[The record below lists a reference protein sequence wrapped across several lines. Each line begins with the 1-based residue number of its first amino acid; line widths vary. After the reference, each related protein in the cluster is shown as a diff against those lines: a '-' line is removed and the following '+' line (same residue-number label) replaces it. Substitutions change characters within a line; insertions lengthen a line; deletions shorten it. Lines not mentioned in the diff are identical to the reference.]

1 VLAGRYE
8 MLGWQRDDLANPDWF
23 YDPKTD
29 RRAPSSDYA
38 FRIDCRSTSVGDI
51 KQVWE
56 LSRHHHLTV
65 LATAWYLTGEDE
77 FAERVAAQLR
87 SWWAE
92 NPFLSGVHWTSG
104 IELGMRLIAWAWIRR
119 LLDGWDGVEDLFERN
134 EQALDQLYW
143 HQAYLASFVSVGS
156 SANNHVVAEAA
167 GRLVGSCAFPWF
179 DESTRWRE
187 GARAVL
193 EAQLAR
199 NTFDSG
205 VNRELATDYHAFVAE
220 LGLVAAVEADAAG
233 HGLDGST
240 WHRLC
245 LMADAAAAIVD
256 EEGEAPRQGD
266 SDDGRAL
273 VLDAPCIPRWSS
285 FLAMAGAVFGPL
297 PWWPEAPPT
306 VASALVAALG
316 GPSPV
321 IPNRPTSRPSSFR
334 DAGIHLLR
342 SRDRGLP
349 EIWCRCDGGP
359 HGFLSIAGH
368 AHADALAIEVRHGG
382 VEILADPGT
391 YCYHAEP
398 EWRRYFRST
407 IAHNTIELGGRDQSE
422 SGGPFLWIRH
432 AHTTELAGDLSC
444 WSARHD
450 GYRTLTPPATHTRA
464 VALDDEQRS
473 LRIVDMIDG
482 AGAHPLRS
490 ALHLGPTVGVQLDGS
505 RALLSWRGRVG
516 PQYAELL
523 LAPTLAWHV
532 HHGGIDPLLGWHSPG
547 FGTKQPTS
555 ALVGTGR
562 CTPGRTELLTTLRF
576 GDGPGE
582 RPADVVQ
589 DVLPA
594 SCNYS
599 NPPVRP

>member
-23 YDPKTD
+23 FDPRTG
-29 RRAPSSDYA
+29 RQAPSTDYA
-38 FRIDCRSTSVGDI
+38 FRIDCRSTAVGDI

-65 LATAWYLTGEDE
+65 LAAAWYLTGEDE

-104 IELGMRLIAWAWIRR
+104 IELGMRLIAWAWVRR

-143 HQAYLASFVSVGS
+143 HQTYLASFISVGS
-156 SANNHVVAEAA
+156 SANNHVIAEAA

-179 DESTRWRE
+179 DESARWRE
-187 GARAVL
+187 EARAVL

-220 LGLVAAVEADAAG
+220 LGLVAAVEAGAAG

-245 LMADAAAAIVD
+245 LMADAAAGIVD
-256 EEGEAPRQGD
+256 EEGQAPRQGD

-273 VLDAPCIPRWSS
+273 VLDAPDIPRWSS
-285 FLAMAGAVFGPL
+285 FLAMAGTVFGPL
-297 PWWPEAPPT
+297 PWWPEVPPT
-306 VASALVAALG
+306 VAAALVAALG
-316 GPSPV
+316 GPGPV
-321 IPNRPTSRPSSFR
+321 IHDRPTSRPSSFR
-334 DAGIHLLR
+334 DAGIRLLR

-407 IAHNTIELGGRDQSE
+407 IAHNTIELGRQDQSE

-432 AHTTELAGDLSC
+432 ARTTELAGDGSS
-444 WSARHD
+444 WTAAHD
-450 GYRTLTPPATHTRA
+450 GYRTLVPPATHTRT
-464 VALDDEQRS
+464 VTLDDEDRT
-473 LRIVDMIDG
+473 LRIIDAIDG
-482 AGAHPLRS
+482 AGAHPLRL
-490 ALHLGPTVGVQLDGS
+490 AFHLGPAVGAQLDGT
-505 RALLSWRGRVG
+505 RARLSWSGRGG
-516 PQYAELL
+516 PQRAELL
-523 LAPTLAWHV
+523 LPPTLDWTADR
-532 HHGGIDPLLGWHSPG
+532 GSSAPLLGWYSPR
-547 FGTKQPTS
+547 FGTLEPAW
-555 ALVGTGR
+555 ALVGSGR
-562 CTPGRTELLTTLRF
+562 CTPGRTELVTTLRF
-576 GDGPGE
+576 GDGLGG
-582 RPADVVQ
+582 RPVDVLQ
-589 DVLPA
+589 GVLPA
-594 SCNYS
+594 SCE
-599 NPPVRP
+599 